1 MTNLFQ
7 PIIVYFRDKRFFV
20 YNLQHLFCAPTL
32 LLSHLCRYQIPC
44 MMEILFCRRDL
55 LKKSYVFIISFI
67 GNIVNPFALY
77 RPLKHP
83 NNIRELIRKLILG
96 VKHLLNAVLLSLWKN
111 ESVIFL
117 SKFAF
122 SLKFIKNL
130 KLKRYFF
137 EFTVYKSIYMWY
149 NLCIMDFYK

>member
-7 PIIVYFRDKRFFV
+7 PNIVYFRDKRCFV

-55 LKKSYVFIISFI
+55 LKKILCFHYILYREHCQ
-67 GNIVNPFALY
+67 PFALY
-77 RPLKHP
+77 RPLKHT
-83 NNIRELIRKLILG
+83 NNIRELIRELILG
-96 VKHLLNAVLLSLWKN
+96 VKYLLNAVLLSLWKN